1 MPLAPPHH
9 MSETML
15 RQAKVE
21 IIVQQLQASGS
32 TLPRSSLFLDEV
44 VDVQLLLQSTA
55 PEAAVLAELPKLSI
69 TLDAYA
75 VEPQNGLDQ
84 ASEQL
89 KDLVSSESLDASSGY
104 TKPSASHKTTI
115 TWSTKV
121 HIGQL
126 SPACMLSCQLTQ
138 IRQDTN

>member
-1 MPLAPPHH
+1 MPLTSPDQ

-21 IIVQQLQASGS
+21 IIVQQLQISSS
-32 TLPRSSLFLDEV
+32 TSPRSLLFLDEL
-44 VDVQLLLQSTA
+44 VDVHLLLHSTA

-75 VEPQNGLDQ
+75 VGTSDRRGLDR

-89 KDLVSSESLDASSGY
+89 KDLVSSYSLDASSGH
-104 TKPSASHKTTI
+104 TKALASHKTTT

-126 SPACMLSCQLTQ
+126 SPFCMLNFKLT
-138 IRQDTN
+138 